1 MWTVWEF
8 RSVDE
13 RQITRSIRRSE
24 MGEDRY
30 QHHYQRIIY
39 RGESYQAAKA
49 AAT

>member
-13 RQITRSIRRSE
+13 RQIVRSIRRSE
-24 MGEDRY
+24 TGEDRY

-39 RGESYQAAKA
+39 RGSDYQKAKA
-49 AAT
+49 AAV